1 MAKEATLTVEG
12 EIGESIG
19 RETLEGDRVMGGTPD
34 SSRRAIKPFLIARD
48 EDGRV
53 RLTLRETRYNGQ
65 GYPIVT
71 STRLDAAFATAA
83 AARAHAK
90 ATYGAQAGD
99 FATG

>member
-1 MAKEATLTVEG
+1 
-12 EIGESIG
+12 
-19 RETLEGDRVMGGTPD
+19 MGGRPD
-34 SSRRAIKPFLIARD
+34 HDRKAAKPFLI
-48 EDGRV
+48 EKQEEGGV

-90 ATYGAQAGD
+90 DHYGAQAGD
-99 FATG
+99 FASA